1 MKTFYAALIFGMVA
15 SPVFAEAPGKPAPLF
30 PDAPPP
36 PQIAPSPVA
45 DCCTSFG
52 RFSLANTTS
61 KNQPSIEGAA
71 CEAKTADG
79 LTQAGTVCY

>member
-1 MKTFYAALIFGMVA
+1 MKIVYTALVFGVMA

-45 DCCTSFG
+45 ACCTDAG
-52 RFSLANTTS
+52 RFSLVNPTS
-61 KNQPSIEGAA
+61 KDQPPIEGAA

-79 LTQAGTVCY
+79 LTQAGTICY

>member
-1 MKTFYAALIFGMVA
+1 MKLIFTALIFSIMA
-15 SPVFAEAPGKPAPLF
+15 SPAFAKTPRKPASLF

-45 DCCTSFG
+45 ACCTSAG
-52 RFSLANTTS
+52 VFSLQSPTS
-61 KNQPSIEGAA
+61 KDQPPIEGAA

-79 LTQAGTVCY
+79 LTQAGTICY